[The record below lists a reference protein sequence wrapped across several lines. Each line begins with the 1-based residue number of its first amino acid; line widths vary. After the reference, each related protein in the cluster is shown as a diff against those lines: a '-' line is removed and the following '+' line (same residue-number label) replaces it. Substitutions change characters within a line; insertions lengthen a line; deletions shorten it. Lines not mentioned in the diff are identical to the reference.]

1 MFGLQLLGE
10 VLLHK
15 NRAIE
20 RIAQIAGEA
29 HACGGG
35 RRIFQESLLGK
46 IFQAL
51 HDQHARV
58 LGDVAR
64 RIIERHLATTCCEH
78 DRPGAPNQTGSDH
91 GNTIVHIHNAF
102 LLSARS
108 SRNAC
113 DGPVHVTDP
122 RSSTTVRSESASAR
136 SRWWSTMIIAT
147 S

>member
-1 MFGLQLLGE
+1 MSGNASE
-10 VLLHK
+10 H
-15 NRAIE
+15 
-20 RIAQIAGEA
+20 IAEIVGEA

-35 RRIFQESLLGK
+35 RRIFQQPLLGE
-46 IFQAL
+46 IAQPL

-64 RIIERHLATTCCEH
+64 RIIERDLATTTCEH
-78 DRPGAPNQTGSDH
+78 DRPGAPNQTGSDR
-91 GNTIVHIHNAF
+91 GNTIVHIHSTF
-102 LLSARS
+102 LLNARS

-113 DGPVHVTDP
+113 EGPVHVTDP